1 MFISLILKLTFVKNS
16 LEAAFILPERGS
28 NMKKTLLLRLFLLF
42 TLGFPLLFTTT
53 AAAQETVPPEQMYI
67 PVIAKT
73 LDFGFFKQL
82 RAGTEQAAKDYGI
95 KTTFEG
101 PLIGEPL
108 ELQIDA
114 LKSALAK
121 NPQAILIAALDA
133 TALTPY
139 LEEAQRKG
147 IPVVGVDTGVD
158 SPIMKTTVGIDNYG
172 AGELA
177 GLKMGELLNGKG
189 KVGVLS
195 VSKPVKVSRE
205 RADGFMNT
213 IREKYPNIE
222 IIPETYSLDSRTDA
236 AEASKKIL
244 ETHPDIT
251 GLFGINA
258 LMNEGIIDAL
268 KELNKTETVKVIAF
282 DSGKTI
288 TDAIREGIVTGAITQ
303 DPVAMGYKAIQ
314 TAIEAAKGENL
325 PEFIDTGFYWYD
337 KSTIDTPEIQK
348 YLYE

>member
-1 MFISLILKLTFVKNS
+1 
-16 LEAAFILPERGS
+16 
-28 NMKKTLLLRLFLLF
+28 MKKPSKSALLLLF
-42 TLGFPLLFTTT
+42 TLGLPLFFITGP
-53 AAAQETVPPEQMYI
+53 AAQEAVPSEQIYI

-108 ELQIDA
+108 EIQIDV
-114 LKSALAK
+114 LKSALTK
-121 NPQAILIAALDA
+121 NPQAILISALDA

-139 LEEAQRKG
+139 LEEAQRRG

-177 GLKMGELLNGKG
+177 GMKMGELLGGKG

-205 RADGFMNT
+205 RGDGFMNT
-213 IREKYPNIE
+213 IRENYSDIE
-222 IIPETYSLDSRTDA
+222 IIPVTYSLDSRADA
-236 AEASKKIL
+236 KEAAKKIL

-268 KELNKTETVKVIAF
+268 KELNKIGTVTVIAF

-288 TDAIREGIVTGAITQ
+288 TDAIREGIIAGAITQ
-303 DPVAMGYKAIQ
+303 DPVGMGYKAIE
-314 TAIEAAKGENL
+314 TALQAAKGERL

-337 KSTIDTPEIQK
+337 KSSIDSPEIQK